1 MVQDPA
7 TERVAGNSDSGI
19 ELSVIVVT
27 WNCWGDLG
35 PCLNALAED
44 CRAIHHEILVV
55 DNHSAEPPPAG
66 LLEANPSLTFIPLDR
81 NIGFAPATNLGL
93 EQARGRYVLLLN
105 PDTLLHVGAIPACLE
120 FLDAHTE
127 YGGAGVRILGADG
140 RVEFACARRLP
151 TLWRMLC
158 DLVMLDKL
166 LRFAPLFGGVDQP
179 GWDHEGSRDAEMIN
193 GAFMLLR
200 KTVIDELGPLAT
212 DVPFF
217 LEDVEYCIRL
227 HRHGYRIRYLAEQ
240 TMIHFGG
247 RSTGRA
253 EQQWI
258 SETRY
263 EARYLQLLHAS
274 GAGSARW
281 FVRLLWVALPLKLML
296 LPLLAVGKWFVRK
309 QHMFCREVR
318 DSLIGLQ
325 WSIRK
330 MRDFDRIHCPVDR
343 LPNA

>member
-1 MVQDPA
+1 
-7 TERVAGNSDSGI
+7 
-19 ELSVIVVT
+19 
-27 WNCWGDLG
+27 
-35 PCLNALAED
+35 
-44 CRAIHHEILVV
+44 
-55 DNHSAEPPPAG
+55 
-66 LLEANPSLTFIPLDR
+66 
-81 NIGFAPATNLGL
+81 
-93 EQARGRYVLLLN
+93 
-105 PDTLLHVGAIPACLE
+105 
-120 FLDAHTE
+120 
-127 YGGAGVRILGADG
+127 
-140 RVEFACARRLP
+140 
-151 TLWRMLC
+151 
-158 DLVMLDKL
+158 
-166 LRFAPLFGGVDQP
+166 
-179 GWDHEGSRDAEMIN
+179 
-193 GAFMLLR
+193 MLLR